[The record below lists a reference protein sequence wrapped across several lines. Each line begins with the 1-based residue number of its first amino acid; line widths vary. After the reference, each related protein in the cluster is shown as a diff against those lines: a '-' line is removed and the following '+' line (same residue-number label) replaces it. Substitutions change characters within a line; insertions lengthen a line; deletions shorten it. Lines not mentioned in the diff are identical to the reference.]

1 MLESCVNMAECDKY
15 AKKCLYY
22 MVNVDN
28 ELAGMVVLS

>member
-1 MLESCVNMAECDKY
+1 MLELCVNMAECDKC
-15 AKKCLYY
+15 AKKYLYY